1 MKFLVKLFKKPIKK
15 YLLNELETNQE
26 EWIDILNEKIDIPKL
41 EEDEEDKLLT
51 QIYDALQEAIEI
63 AVDRI

>member
-1 MKFLVKLFKKPIKK
+1 VKLFKKPIKK
-15 YLLNELETNQE
+15 YLLKELETNQE